1 MHGQFATHTEFYAAV
16 DKIMTIRTAIR
27 RAGRE
32 LYCHRNLAN
41 ASVTAEHAMPQA
53 IQGMAHSKRQAW
65 IQWLTKGGPF
75 WAEQR
80 QHSEDEWLEVDDG
93 TIVTDSGVG
102 ESAFCLINDLPRA
115 AVTVDPSD
123 WMRNPIVVTW
133 RKNAQEQMTVDVANH
148 WALESVEQTLKTLPP
163 PFDSWDSL
171 EQHLKNTCDQLILAD
186 DFMRLNGYPYVKSV
200 GEWIYIL
207 MGVLNKLSD
216 GIDDD
221 GDRTEEANELYD
233 VYFKGDAPY
242 FTDESTQNKNNFRQ
256 QMTFDD
262 PSDAGR
268 TVFCPWHGKVNSPS
282 NFPPIRIHFK
292 WPISKKGDLYVPYVG
307 KRSQ

>member
-1 MHGQFATHTEFYAAV
+1 MDFLLNELSVHGQFATHNDFYVAV
-16 DKIMTIRTAIR
+16 DKIMKIRTAIR
-27 RAGRE
+27 RAGRD
-32 LYCHRNLAN
+32 LYCHRNLASAN
-41 ASVTAEHAMPQA
+41 VTAEHAMPQA
-53 IQGMAHSKRQAW
+53 IQGMELSKRQAW

-75 WAEQR
+75 WAEKR
-80 QHSEDEWLEVDDG
+80 QHSENEWLEVEDG
-93 TIVTDSGVG
+93 KIVTDSGVG

-115 AVTVDPSD
+115 AVTFDPSV

-133 RKNAQEQMTVDVANH
+133 RKNEQEQMAVDVTNH
-148 WALESVEQTLKTLPP
+148 WALESVEQMLKTLPP
-163 PFDSWDSL
+163 PFDSWESL
-171 EQHLKNTCDQLILAD
+171 ERHLRNTCDQLILAD

-221 GDRTEEANELYD
+221 GNRTDEANELYG
-233 VYFKGDAPY
+233 VYFKGEAPY
-242 FTDESTQNKNNFRQ
+242 FTDESTQNKNNFCQ

-262 PSDAGR
+262 PNGAGK

-282 NFPPIRIHFK
+282 NFPPVRIHFK
-292 WPISKKGDLYVPYVG
+292 WPISKKGDL
-307 KRSQ
+307 